1 MLWLHPIIQLFAT
14 MMAFYVLFL
23 AWPRFKTVHLGK
35 KGKFE
40 WKKHVFWGRVII
52 IVWFGGLV
60 LGKVAVQS
68 NWGTSPLFLT
78 HSQGAMIMLPFM
90 VVAYLTGSI
99 MDRKKTKRFWLPVVH
114 GVNNIIMLGLALYQ
128 FYTGYFIVV
137 NVML

>member
-1 MLWLHPIIQLFAT
+1 MLWLHPVIQLLAT

-23 AWPRFKTVHLGK
+23 AWQKVKILHLGQ

-40 WKKHVFWGRVII
+40 WRKHVFWGRIII

-60 LGKVAVQS
+60 LGRVAVHS
-68 NWGTSPLFLT
+68 HWDMSPLFLT
-78 HSQGAMIMLPFM
+78 HSQGAMIMVPFM
-90 VVAYLTGSI
+90 LIAYVTGSV
-99 MDRKKTKRFWLPVVH
+99 MDRKRQKRFWLPVVH

-137 NVML
+137 NFIL